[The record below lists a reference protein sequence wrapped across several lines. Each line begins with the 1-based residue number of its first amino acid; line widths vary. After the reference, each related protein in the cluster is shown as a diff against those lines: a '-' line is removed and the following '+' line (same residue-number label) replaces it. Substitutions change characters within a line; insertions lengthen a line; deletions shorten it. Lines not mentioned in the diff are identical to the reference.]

1 MLLKVLWI
9 VFCHNLFLN
18 FRFNELWVAGGP
30 AANALKPKFG
40 VFASREQSHAGIQ
53 VPEIEVRI
61 SAIEKFERDCRLI
74 RKIKPKL
81 WEVDTY
87 LELWCVVIAFFPLF
101 L

>member
-1 MLLKVLWI
+1 MRDSLRLSLSLSLPTNGFDFI
-9 VFCHNLFLN
+9 SRTSSLFLC
-18 FRFNELWVAGGP
+18 FHTPRMFNELWVAGGP

-40 VFASREQSHAGIQ
+40 LFASREQSHAGIQ

-81 WEVDTY
+81 
-87 LELWCVVIAFFPLF
+87 
-101 L
+101 

>member
-1 MLLKVLWI
+1 LLPKVLWI

-81 WEVDTY
+81 
-87 LELWCVVIAFFPLF
+87 
-101 L
+101 

>member
-1 MLLKVLWI
+1 MLPKVLWI

-18 FRFNELWVAGGP
+18 LRFNELWVAGGP

-74 RKIKPKL
+74 RKIKQKL
-81 WEVDTY
+81 
-87 LELWCVVIAFFPLF
+87 
-101 L
+101 